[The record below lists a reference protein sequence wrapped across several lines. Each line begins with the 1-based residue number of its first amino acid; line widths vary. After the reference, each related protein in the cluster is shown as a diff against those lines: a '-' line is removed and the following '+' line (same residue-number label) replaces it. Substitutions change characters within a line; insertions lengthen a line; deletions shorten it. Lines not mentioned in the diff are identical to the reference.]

1 MREIAFEFVSSS
13 QQKMSNFSSFHLLI
27 TFKDDTFKEDSGKL
41 WVEVFVVTYLDA
53 SQLPVATVD
62 LTANELEV
70 PYILHCY

>member
-1 MREIAFEFVSSS
+1 M
-13 QQKMSNFSSFHLLI
+13 
-27 TFKDDTFKEDSGKL
+27 TFKDDTFKEDNGKL

-53 SQLPVATVD
+53 VATVD